1 MNKQNKNYERS
12 QCKLRGLVRN
22 IAGAQ
27 KSLFT
32 VPEVR
37 AGMKEVQEAVGINHY
52 MKLKKLHTFA
62 DKQKKAHKCE
72 GTFIYFDGNAVFAD
86 SRICTAEGGA
96 HSVG

>member
-37 AGMKEVQEAVGINHY
+37 AGMKEVQ
-52 MKLKKLHTFA
+52 
-62 DKQKKAHKCE
+62 KQW
-72 GTFIYFDGNAVFAD
+72 V
-86 SRICTAEGGA
+86 
-96 HSVG
+96 